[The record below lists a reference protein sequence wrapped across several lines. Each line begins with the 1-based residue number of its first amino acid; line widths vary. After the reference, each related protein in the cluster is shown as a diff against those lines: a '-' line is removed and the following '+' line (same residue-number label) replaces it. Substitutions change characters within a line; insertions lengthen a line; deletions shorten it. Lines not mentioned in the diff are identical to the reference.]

1 MARSLFVAALA
12 IAAAA
17 PLAGC
22 ADAVDPTVG
31 TAQAFSVYG
40 YLDPTADRQALR
52 VVPIEATLGA
62 DTTAAVDAAV
72 TSVEPATGRTAAWRD
87 SAVTFR
93 DGSVGHVFV
102 ADYTPTAG
110 AAIEVTVRA
119 SDGRRATV
127 AVETPPLARPTVGPA
142 LPDVNL
148 TTYPVTVAGV
158 PRVIAGTL
166 RLFVTG
172 RPGAPGT
179 STIDVPTTSLR
190 IRNEGDAWTVDVPFL
205 EATRDR
211 LQELGLSGGALTLVE
226 AEFAPFVANAAWAV
240 PPGGFDEDAVVEP
253 GTFSNVAGGFGFV
266 GAGYRAPVRWVPS
279 TNAQARAGFAVTN
292 DPAAQVAINEVGD
305 GYVELFNPTAE
316 PIDVSGYL
324 LVDATPGGGEAA
336 VPSGSL
342 VSPGTFLVV
351 DGPFDAVSGALI
363 QLLTSSRR
371 LLKITPV
378 GEGYGTWGAY
388 PDGFSYRTSST
399 VDLFYGPVRR
409 TPGGPNRP
417 DQIPFIINE
426 VSTSGD
432 GYVEVRALPVE
443 TEEGVSTDPRG
454 ALLWSSREGLESGPA
469 VVATGTSPFLVASE
483 GGALVLNQLGGSVF
497 VMVSFPVADTFDLQ
511 VVDARFYGPQ
521 VPGQSTGYLPDGPG
535 GAWSEGLRP
544 TRGAPNVLARFGL

>member
-1 MARSLFVAALA
+1 MTRPLSLLAFVVAVAWA
-12 IAAAA
+12 V

-62 DTTAAVDAAV
+62 DTTAAVDATV

-102 ADYTPTAG
+102 ADYTPTPG

-119 SDGRRATV
+119 SDGRQAAV
-127 AVETPPLARPTVGPA
+127 SVETPPLARPTVGAP
-142 LPDVNL
+142 LPGL
-148 TTYPVTVAGV
+148 GLATYPVTVAGV

-172 RPGAPGT
+172 RPGTTGT
-179 STIDVPTTSLR
+179 TAIEVPVRPLR
-190 IRNEGDAWTVDVPFL
+190 IRDEGGGTWTVDVPFL

-279 TNAQARAGFAVTN
+279 TSVQARAGFAVTN

-316 PIDVSGYL
+316 PIDVSGYRL
-324 LVDATPGGGEAA
+324 SSDKTGEEAT
-336 VPSGSL
+336 VPNGS
-342 VSPGTFLVV
+342 VMSPGAFLVV
-351 DGPFDAVSGALI
+351 DGPFDATSDDLI
-363 QLLTSSRR
+363 QYLTASGR
-371 LLKITPV
+371 LLKSTPV
-378 GEGYGTWGAY
+378 GGGTTAWGAY
-388 PDGFSYRTSST
+388 PDGFSYRLPRAGP
-399 VDLFYGPVRR
+399 DLFYGPVTR

-417 DQIPFIINE
+417 TEVPFVINE

-432 GYVEVRALPVE
+432 GYVEVVARDRFAEGIPVLASSGEALVRA
-443 TEEGVSTDPRG
+443 TE
-454 ALLWSSREGLESGPA
+454 A
-469 VVATGTSPFLVASE
+469 VGTYPFLVADE
-483 GGALVLNQLGGSVF
+483 DAEVLVLDQLGGAVF
-497 VMVSFPVADTFDLQ
+497 VLIDLQ
-511 VVDARFYGPQ
+511 VRDARFYGPQ
-521 VPGQSTGYLPDGPG
+521 SPGRSTGYLPDGPD

-544 TRGAPNVLARFGL
+544 TRGAPNALARFGL